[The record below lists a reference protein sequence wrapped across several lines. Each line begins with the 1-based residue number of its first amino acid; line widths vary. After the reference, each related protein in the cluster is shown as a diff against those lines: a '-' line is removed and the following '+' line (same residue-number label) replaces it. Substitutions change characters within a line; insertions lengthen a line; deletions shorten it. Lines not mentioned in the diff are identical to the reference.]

1 MPIYLDYCSTTPVNQ
16 RVSDLMQRLFVED
29 FGNSGSRTHL
39 HGAKAKQEVSLARN
53 QIAEVLTCEPLE
65 VVFTSGATESN
76 NMAILGLEEY
86 GNKENKKHI
95 ITTSIEHKAVI
106 EPIDYLET
114 KGFEITRISPDQSG
128 RINSDDIKN
137 SLREDTLLISVMHVN
152 NETGIIQPIDEI
164 IDIIKNHQVFF
175 HVDAAQSF
183 GKLNKPL
190 QNKRIDMISVSAH
203 KIYGPKGVGALIIRD
218 RDYQKLPLKPLF
230 YGGGQER
237 GLRPGTLPVPLIAGF
252 GLSAE
257 LISKNSNWWDKC
269 LNIKNTIITECNK
282 YPSTIN
288 GDQTFCMP
296 HILNISFKEFD
307 SEALLVILKEDFSI
321 SNGSACTS
329 SSYELSH
336 VLNDMKINKDIIKSA
351 VRLSWDSDTDESF
364 IKKLLRKIY

>member
-1 MPIYLDYCSTTPVNQ
+1 MPIYLDYCSTTPVNP
-16 RVSDLMQRLFVED
+16 RVSDLMHRLFVED

-39 HGAKAKQEVSLARN
+39 HGAKAKQEVSLARD
-53 QIAEVLTCEPLE
+53 QIAEILKCEPLE

-86 GNKENKKHI
+86 GNKKNKKHI

-183 GKLNKPL
+183 GKLNEPL
-190 QNKRIDMISVSAH
+190 QNKRVDMMSLSGH
-203 KIYGPKGVGALIIRD
+203 KIYGPKGVGALIARD
-218 RDYQKLPLKPLF
+218 RDYKKIPLKPLF

-237 GLRPGTLPVPLIAGF
+237 GLRPGTIPVPLVAGF
-252 GLSAE
+252 SLAAKILS
-257 LISKNSNWWDKC
+257 NDKDWFNEC
-269 LNIKNTIITECNK
+269 SNIKNQIIEK
-282 YPSTIN
+282 ISKKVTIN
-288 GDQTFCMP
+288 GNQDYAMP
-296 HILNISFKEFD
+296 NILNLSITSYD
-307 SEALLVILKEDFSI
+307 SEALIVMVKDKISI

-329 SSYELSH
+329 SSYQPSH
-336 VLNDMKINKDIIKSA
+336 VLKSMNLDDNIIKSA
-351 VRLSWDSDTDESF
+351 IRISWSKDTNYSF
-364 IKKLLRKIY
+364 IDFEQYLD

>member
-53 QIAEVLTCEPLE
+53 QIAEIIKCEPLE

-183 GKLNKPL
+183 GKLNEPL
-190 QNKRIDMISVSAH
+190 QNKRIDMMSLSGH
-203 KIYGPKGVGALIIRD
+203 KIYGPKGVGALITRD
-218 RDYQKLPLKPLF
+218 RDYKKIPLKPLF

-237 GLRPGTLPVPLIAGF
+237 GLRPGTLPVPLVAGF
-252 GLSAE
+252 SLASKILSNNNNWFKNCWNNKAR
-257 LISKNSNWWDKC
+257 LIKSLPKKVS
-269 LNIKNTIITECNK
+269 
-282 YPSTIN
+282 IN
-288 GDQTFCMP
+288 GNQEFAMP
-296 HILNISFKEFD
+296 NILNFSILDYD
-307 SEALLVILKEDFSI
+307 SEALIVMLKDKISI

-329 SSYELSH
+329 TNYEPSH
-336 VLNDMKINKDIIKSA
+336 VLNSMGLEENVIKSA
-351 VRLSWDSDTDESF
+351 VRVSWSYESIDFSDYL
-364 IKKLLRKIY
+364 KL

>member
-53 QIAEVLTCEPLE
+53 QIAEIIKCEPLE

-114 KGFEITRISPDQSG
+114 KGFEITRISSDQSG

-137 SLREDTLLISVMHVN
+137 SLREDTLLVSVMHVN

-183 GKLNKPL
+183 GKLNEPL
-190 QNKRIDMISVSAH
+190 QNKRIDMMSLSGH
-203 KIYGPKGVGALIIRD
+203 KIYGPKGVGALITRD
-218 RDYQKLPLKPLF
+218 RDYKKIPLKPLF

-237 GLRPGTLPVPLIAGF
+237 GLRPGTIPVPLVAGF
-252 GLSAE
+252 SLAAEILSNDKKWWAE
-257 LISKNSNWWDKC
+257 NEKIKKEILVKC
-269 LNIKNTIITECNK
+269 KTNNIK
-282 YPSTIN
+282 IN
-288 GDQTFCMP
+288 GDSKYSMP
-296 HILNISFKEFD
+296 HIINLSFEKYD
-307 SEALLVILKEDFSI
+307 SEALIVMLKSDFSL

-329 SSYELSH
+329 TNYKTSH
-336 VLNDMKINKDIIKSA
+336 VLENMKLNKERIISA
-351 VRLSWDSDTDESF
+351 IRLSWSPE
-364 IKKLLRKIY
+364 IKSEFFDQFCEL